1 MKIQQKKKR
10 TIARKVILTF
20 ILVIFTLAVLLT
32 VPSKNAVRSTMA
44 MTGASFTAAVKCNPK
59 YDERASKYTHENIY
73 IIPERYAYSVGYGS
87 DVRMFTVKTYLLI
100 FHIAY
105 PTQPEV

>member
-1 MKIQQKKKR
+1 VSRQ
-10 TIARKVILTF
+10 
-20 ILVIFTLAVLLT
+20 TLAVLLT
-32 VPSKNAVRSTMA
+32 VPSKNAVRTTMA
-44 MTGASFTAAVKCNPK
+44 ITGSSFPAAVKCNPK
-59 YDERASKYTHENIY
+59 YDERASKYTHENVY
-73 IIPERYAYSVGYGS
+73 IIPEKYAYSVGYGS